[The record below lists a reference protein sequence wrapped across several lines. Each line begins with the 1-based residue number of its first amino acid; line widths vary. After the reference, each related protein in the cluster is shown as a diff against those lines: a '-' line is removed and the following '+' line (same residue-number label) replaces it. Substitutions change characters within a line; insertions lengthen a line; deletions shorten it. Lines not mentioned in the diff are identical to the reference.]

1 MKNPTSQLQQIQKGI
16 DLFFNFSSLTLF
28 SGTLG
33 TLGNVLFD
41 FQITYLIIS
50 VFIANG
56 LIVATK
62 IIIQKQLRGLKGSS
76 KLVGLISIGIASGEV
91 IYLGINFGIFNLAIE
106 FIAYLGIGLW
116 IILIPFQTNLKNL
129 ASGISNY
136 LNTEIDVGD
145 IIEMEGKKG
154 VIIEFHLTKTVL
166 LTESGE
172 KVSIPNHR
180 FHEDI
185 LVIAPRTSK
194 NSSNKESE
202 KIKLET
208 SKQKIFKN

>member
-1 MKNPTSQLQQIQKGI
+1 MKSLTSQLHRIQKDI
-16 DLFFNFSSLTLF
+16 DLFFNFAPFVLF
-28 SGTLG
+28 SE
-33 TLGNVLFD
+33 TLGNVLYD

-50 VFIANG
+50 VFIAIG
-56 LIVATK
+56 LFVATK
-62 IIIQKQLRGLKGSS
+62 IIIQKQLGDLKGSS

-116 IILIPFQTNLKNL
+116 VILIPFQTNLKNL

-136 LNTEIDVGD
+136 LNTEIDIGD
-145 IIEMEGKKG
+145 IIEMDGKKG
-154 VIIEFHLTKTVL
+154 VIIEFHLTKTIL

-194 NSSNKESE
+194 NLPTKESE
-202 KIKLET
+202 KIQLET

>member
-1 MKNPTSQLQQIQKGI
+1 MKNLTSQLHKIQKDI
-16 DLFFNFSSLTLF
+16 ELPFNFASLALF

-33 TLGNVLFD
+33 NVLYD

-50 VFIANG
+50 VFIAIG
-56 LIVATK
+56 LFVATK
-62 IIIQKQLRGLKGSS
+62 IIIQKRLGELKGSS
-76 KLVGLISIGIASGEV
+76 KLTGLISVGIASGEI

-136 LNTEIDVGD
+136 LNTEIDIGD
-145 IIEMEGKKG
+145 IIEMDGKKG

-172 KVSIPNHR
+172 KISIPNHR

-194 NSSNKESE
+194 NSSNNESE
-202 KIKLET
+202 KIQLEH

>member
-1 MKNPTSQLQQIQKGI
+1 MKNHTSQLQQIQKDI
-16 DLFFNFSSLTLF
+16 DLFFNFSPLALF

-33 TLGNVLFD
+33 NVLYD

-50 VFIANG
+50 VFIAIG
-56 LIVATK
+56 LFVATK
-62 IIIQKQLRGLKGSS
+62 IIIQKRLGDLKGSS

-136 LNTEIDVGD
+136 LNTEIDIGD
-145 IIEMEGKKG
+145 IIEMDGKKG

-172 KVSIPNHR
+172 
-180 FHEDI
+180 
-185 LVIAPRTSK
+185 SK
-194 NSSNKESE
+194 KYS
-202 KIKLET
+202 KIRIIIKTVTFE
-208 SKQKIFKN
+208 NY